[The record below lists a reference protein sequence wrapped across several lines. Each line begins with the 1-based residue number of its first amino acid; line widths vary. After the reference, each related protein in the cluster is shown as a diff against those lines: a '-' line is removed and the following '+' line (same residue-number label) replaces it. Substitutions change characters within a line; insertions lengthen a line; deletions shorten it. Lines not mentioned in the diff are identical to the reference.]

1 MAKDPITLS
10 EAICD
15 YYLHRQGRY
24 SPSTWKAHEGQIERM
39 RAWLA
44 KDLGS
49 HLLVTDVNEAAMGR
63 YFNPLRPPYKAAA
76 TYNNYRV
83 YLRLFWT
90 FCKEEGWIDRNPMRH
105 VDPAK
110 PQKRV
115 RLRLSAAELLKML
128 EEASPRDRIALALG
142 MNTALRAQDIMG
154 LTVGSANLTN
164 NILTAWIEKQ
174 DVEVEIPIS
183 TELRVELLRWF
194 QHYAAVQG
202 ITVETLPNDWTLAPP
217 AHFQGF
223 NVNEPS
229 LGGAVVYKT
238 HGKYRHPEQIVQRA
252 LVRLGHPTKQEGFHT
267 LRRSSLRAVYD
278 QAKRKGH
285 VDPLRT
291 AQALAGHAHRS
302 TTEDYL
308 GITIEKQMLNDLLLG
323 QSFLVEAAEADAAAI
338 AAAEDQRNGEARSA

>member
-1 MAKDPITLS
+1 MREPRTLS
-10 EAICD
+10 EALCD
-15 YYLHRQGRY
+15 YYEYRQGRY
-24 SPSTWKAHEGQIERM
+24 SPSTWKAHEGQLERM
-39 RAWLA
+39 RAWLV

-49 HLLVTDVNEAAMGR
+49 HLLVTDIDERVMGR
-63 YFNPLRPPYKAAA
+63 YFNRLRPPYKSAA
-76 TYNNYRV
+76 TYNNYRT
-83 YLRLFWT
+83 YLRMFWT

-105 VDPAK
+105 VDPAR
-110 PQKRV
+110 PQKKV
-115 RLRLSAAELLKML
+115 RLRLSASELLKML
-128 EEASPRDRIALALG
+128 DGASPRDRVGLALG

-154 LTVGSANLTN
+154 LTVGSVNLTN

-174 DVEVEIPIS
+174 DVEVEIPINK
-183 TELRVELLRWF
+183 ELRFELLRWF
-194 QHYAAVQG
+194 QHYADVQG
-202 ITVETLPNDWTLAPP
+202 VTVEALPNDWTLAPP

-223 NVNEPS
+223 NVNEPA

-238 HGKYRHPEQIVQRA
+238 HGRYVHPEQIVQRA

-308 GITIEKQMLNDLLLG
+308 GISIEKQILDDLLRG
-323 QSFLVEAAEADAAAI
+323 QSFLVEAAEADAADI
-338 AAAEDQRNGEARSA
+338 RAADSKRTGEARSA